1 MGAVLLTAEFPAV
14 GTVMSVE
21 LRYRNSVAGALYEH
35 DPDLIFPGSNA
46 ERAQTIMPVLVLS
59 FLYFYF

>member
-1 MGAVLLTAEFPAV
+1 MGAVLLTAELPAV
-14 GTVMSVE
+14 GTIMPAE
-21 LRYRNSVAGALYEH
+21 FRYRNPVAGALYEH
-35 DPDLIFPGSNA
+35 APDPIFPGSNA